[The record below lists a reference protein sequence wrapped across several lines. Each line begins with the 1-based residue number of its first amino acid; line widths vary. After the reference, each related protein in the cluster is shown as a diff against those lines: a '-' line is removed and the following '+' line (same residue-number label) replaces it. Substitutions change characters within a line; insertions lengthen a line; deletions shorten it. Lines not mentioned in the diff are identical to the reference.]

1 MKKYYFKKD
10 RTVYQNKI
18 LDILDN
24 ALDDLN
30 SEDFDI
36 LIQII
41 QEYLDDLYNKQIKDI
56 IDYMNKGY

>member
-24 ALDDLN
+24 ALNDLN